1 MSSPT
6 SRTLDLLRKEGY
18 ECGVV
23 ERRMPH
29 SNVTFDF
36 LGFIDILGIKP
47 GTKGVHAV
55 QTTSASN
62 QSARVKKILAIPA
75 AKQWLEAGNTIEVHG
90 WGKKGKVGERKLWKV
105 NRIPITTDSFVETKD
120 GIAV

>member
-1 MSSPT
+1 MASPT
-6 SRTLDLLRKEGY
+6 SRSLDLLRKEEY

-36 LGFIDILGIKP
+36 LGFIDILGIRS
-47 GTKGVHAV
+47 GDRGVHAV

-62 QSARVKKILAIPA
+62 QSARVKKILALPA
-75 AKQWLEAGNTIEVHG
+75 AKLWLEAGNTIEVHG
-90 WGKKGKVGERKLWKV
+90 WGLKGGVGERKLWKV
-105 NRIPITTDSFVETKD
+105 NRIPITLDSFN
-120 GIAV
+120 